1 MLKFWQSSVGKKV
14 VMGVTGLVL
23 VGFVIGHMAGN
34 MQVFMGPER
43 FNGYAKLLK
52 HDLIEITWL
61 VRIVLLVSVVLH
73 VTAAYQLTRRNW
85 AARPVDY
92 AIREPQVSTYASR
105 TMRWGGVYLFI
116 FLILHIGQFTLG
128 WKWLLPEY
136 TADGAYGNV
145 VLAFERIQ
153 FVVLYL
159 GAMFFLALHLYHG
172 AWAVLR
178 TLGVAQASAQPL
190 QRRLPLI
197 IALVVT
203 VGFSLVPLGVALGVV
218 R

>member
-1 MLKFWQSSVGKKV
+1 MLTFWGSTVGKKV
-14 VMGVTGLVL
+14 VMAVTGLIL
-23 VGFVIGHMAGN
+23 VGFAIGHMAGN
-34 MQVFMGPER
+34 MQVFMGQER

-52 HDLIEITWL
+52 VDLIEITWL
-61 VRIVLLVSVVLH
+61 VRLTLLASVVLH
-73 VTAAYQLTRRNW
+73 ATAAWQLTRRNW
-85 AARPVDY
+85 AARPVEY
-92 AIREPQVSTYASR
+92 AKREPQVSTYASR
-105 TMRWGGVYLFI
+105 TMRWGGVYLFV
-116 FLILHIGQFTLG
+116 FLILHLGQFTLG

-136 TADGAYGNV
+136 SAEEAYGNV
-145 VLAFERIQ
+145 VLAFERTQ
-153 FVVLYL
+153 WVVLYL

-178 TLGVAQASAQPL
+178 SLGVAQPSAQPL

>member
-1 MLKFWQSSVGKKV
+1 MLRFWNSSVGKKV
-14 VMGVTGLVL
+14 VMGLTGLVL

-34 MQVFMGPER
+34 MQVYMGQER
-43 FNGYAKLLK
+43 FNAYARLLQ
-52 HDLIEITWL
+52 HDVIELTWL
-61 VRIVLLVSVVLH
+61 VRITLIVCVVLH
-73 VTAAYQLTRRNW
+73 ALAAWQLTRRGW
-85 AARPVDY
+85 DARPVEY
-92 AIREPQVSTYASR
+92 AERRNQTSTYASR
-105 TMRWGGVYLFI
+105 MMRWGGVYLLV

-136 TADGAYGNV
+136 SADGAYGNV
-145 VLAFERIQ
+145 VLAFERPLW
-153 FVVLYL
+153 VLVYL
-159 GAMFFLALHLYHG
+159 LAMFLLLLHLFHG
-172 AWAVLR
+172 TWAVLR
-178 TLGVAQASAQPL
+178 TLGLAKNAAEPM

>member
-1 MLKFWQSSVGKKV
+1 MLTFWGSTVGKKV
-14 VMGVTGLVL
+14 VMAVTGLIL
-23 VGFVIGHMAGN
+23 VGFAIGHMAGN
-34 MQVFMGPER
+34 MQVFMGQER

-52 HDLIEITWL
+52 VDLIEITWL
-61 VRIVLLVSVVLH
+61 VRLTLLASVVLH
-73 VTAAYQLTRRNW
+73 ATAAWQLTRRNW
-85 AARPVDY
+85 AARPVEY
-92 AIREPQVSTYASR
+92 AKREPQVSTYASR
-105 TMRWGGVYLFI
+105 TMRWGGVYLFV
-116 FLILHIGQFTLG
+116 FLILHLGQFTLG

-136 TADGAYGNV
+136 SAEGAYGNV
-145 VLAFERIQ
+145 VLAFERTQ
-153 FVVLYL
+153 WVVLYL

-178 TLGVAQASAQPL
+178 SLGVAQPSAQPL